1 MAEARIDYRPRGRT
15 GFDCTL
21 TAESGSW
28 LTVSGLVGDLSPA
41 MDGSDT
47 LRANRALVNSLWACG
62 THDAEYRR
70 LRSDEKRK
78 SHAKQRD
85 RHAAEAQVIAG
96 MVEQIGDKTRTGW
109 CSACF
114 TDAVHVQVLGFSRPI
129 PTYLCQACG
138 SPTTRCTALRCP
150 NMANRRPKAASG
162 PRYCA
167 EHRHDIPGFEKLEAR
182 LGSIEEYHEWLTFEK
197 RNLSKV
203 TKVVGIA
210 VITGLVV
217 APGAFLAAPLIGGA
231 TGVLT
236 GLEGAA
242 AASHGLAVWGGGSLA
257 AGGLGMAGGTMVI
270 TAVGGGLGGAL
281 GAVSTTAYT
290 RSDSSF
296 GIKKLRDGKG
306 TPVLLASGF
315 LTEKEGDWGEW
326 KLLIDKRYAANP
338 VYRVQWGAKEL
349 KAISYLAAGGAAK
362 QVGRQALR
370 QFAAK
375 ASKKAAVSVPGLG
388 ALLLASDLAKNP
400 WSVAK
405 NRAAMTGAVLA
416 DLMARTDD
424 QRFIL
429 VGHSLGARVMV
440 TAAQALGT
448 KQGRP
453 RIEAM
458 HLLGAAVGASGDW
471 RTLDA
476 AVSDHVWNYRSEN
489 DNVLK
494 YLYRSVQAGE
504 AAAGVVGFGSSFPK
518 ISDRNVSRIVSSH
531 SMYFTRVTLK

>member
-1 MAEARIDYRPRGRT
+1 VAEARIDYRPRGRT

-21 TAESGSW
+21 MTESGSW

-62 THDAEYRR
+62 IHDAEYRR
-70 LRSDEKRK
+70 LRADEKRK
-78 SHAKQRD
+78 THAKQRD
-85 RHAAEAQVIAG
+85 RHAAEAQVIAR
-96 MVEQIGDKTRTGW
+96 MVERIGDKTRTGW

-114 TDAVHVQVLGFSRPI
+114 THAVHVQVLGFSRPI

-150 NMANRRPKAASG
+150 NMANRRSRVAGG
-162 PRYCA
+162 PGYCA

-182 LGSIEEYHEWLTFEK
+182 LGSIEEYQEWLTFEK
-197 RNLSKV
+197 RNVAKV
-203 TKVVGIA
+203 TKVVSIA
-210 VITGLVV
+210 VITSLAV
-217 APGAFLAAPLIGGA
+217 APAAYLAAPLIGGA

-242 AASHGLAVWGGGSLA
+242 ATSHGLAVWGGGSLA

-290 RSDSSF
+290 RSDPSF
-296 GIKKLRDGKG
+296 GIQKLRDGKG

-326 KLLIDKRYAANP
+326 KLLIDKRYPTNP

-362 QVGRQALR
+362 QVAQQALR
-370 QFAAK
+370 QLAAK
-375 ASKKAAVSVPGLG
+375 ASKKAAGVPGLG
-388 ALLLASDLAKNP
+388 ALLLASDLAQNP
-400 WSVAK
+400 WSLAK

-416 DLMARTDD
+416 DLIARTDD
-424 QRFIL
+424 QPFIL

-448 KQGRP
+448 KQASP
-453 RIEAM
+453 RIETM
-458 HLLGAAVGASGDW
+458 HLLGAAVGGKGDW
-471 RTLDA
+471 RTLNA
-476 AVSDHVWNYRSEN
+476 AVSEHVWNYRSEN

-494 YLYRSVQAGE
+494 YLYRSAQAGE
-504 AAAGVVGFGSSFPK
+504 AAAGVVGFRSSFPK
-518 ISDRNVSRIVSSH
+518 ISDRNVSRTVSSH

>member
-416 DLMARTDD
+416 DLIARSDD
-424 QRFIL
+424 RPFIL

-458 HLLGAAVGASGDW
+458 HLLGAAVGARGDW